1 MTKRQGCALAL
12 GATVLAG
19 LVGLA
24 CSSNDANGPGA
35 GDDGGTDGGADVVAP
50 VVDAGG
56 RGSDASAAAMRTIG
70 PAGGTLTA
78 GDVTLTFPPG
88 ALAGNTTI
96 TVAASTAQVP
106 PGYTALTAVLTLGPA
121 GTTLHMPATLELTL
135 ASPPSNAAIFLS
147 NGSGGFD
154 ALPTTT
160 TASSIT
166 ASISHLG
173 DCFGGTPRVE
183 PDAGDAGDADGARA
197 QDSAPGDGAPAVD
210 SSTAETGP
218 DTEAGAMDAAT
229 SDAAPPDA
237 GPLGITATI
246 DGVLTAFTF
255 NASAVD
261 LNGTWRMQA
270 DDGATTTH
278 WTLQIDVTTTSP
290 QQVCSTSTA
299 YPSLSYTHYTA
310 GVADSVYS
318 TTQTQGYCTLAAFA
332 PTTHG
337 TYAHG
342 TFSGGLD
349 RAVDAGGGVH
359 LISSGSYDILY

>member
-1 MTKRQGCALAL
+1 MTKMQGYALAL

-19 LVGLA
+19 VVGLA
-24 CSSNDANGPGA
+24 CSSTDSNGPGA
-35 GDDGGTDGGADVVAP
+35 GDDGGSDGGADVASP
-50 VVDAGG
+50 VVDAGSG
-56 RGSDASAAAMRTIG
+56 GSDALPAATQTIG

-88 ALAGNTTI
+88 ALGGNTTI
-96 TVAASTAQVP
+96 TIAASTAQVP
-106 PGYTALTAVLTLGPA
+106 PGYTALTSVLTLGPA
-121 GTTLHMPATLELTL
+121 GTTLHMPATLELRL
-135 ASPPSNAAIFLS
+135 ASPPPNAAIFLS

-173 DCFGGTPRVE
+173 DCFGGTPLVQ
-183 PDAGDAGDADGARA
+183 PDAGDAGDGGAT
-197 QDSAPGDGAPAVD
+197 SD
-210 SSTAETGP
+210 SSTVETGAG
-218 DTEAGAMDAAT
+218 TEGGAMDAAPG
-229 SDAAPPDA
+229 DAAAPDA

-246 DGVLTAFTF
+246 DSVLTTFTF

-261 LNGTWRMQA
+261 LNGIWRMQA
-270 DDGATTTH
+270 DDDATTTH
-278 WTLQIDVTTTSP
+278 WTLQVSVTTSQ
-290 QQVCSTSTA
+290 QQVCSTSTP
-299 YPSLSYTHYTA
+299 YPSIDYTHYTA
-310 GVADSVYS
+310 GVADSVFS

-342 TFSGGLD
+342 MFSGGLD
-349 RAVDAGGGVH
+349 QAADAGGGDH
-359 LISSGSYDILY
+359 LISSATYDILY